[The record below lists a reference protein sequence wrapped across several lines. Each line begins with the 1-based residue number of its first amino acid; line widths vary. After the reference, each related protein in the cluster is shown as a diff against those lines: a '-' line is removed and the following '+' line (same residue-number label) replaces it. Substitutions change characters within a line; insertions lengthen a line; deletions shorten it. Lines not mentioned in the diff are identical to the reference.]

1 MRTEPMV
8 VEGLAGPVVIDVNA
22 FTGKHSVTV
31 GVQEVRGTRRGN
43 YTLPT
48 LDGQSVA
55 AKLHSSLLDP
65 HPSLEIA
72 GTRYRT
78 GPSLPLVVR
87 VLVILPLVLL
97 VGGLIGGLIGAA
109 GIAANLGIV
118 RGQQS
123 TAVKSLLMVGVLIL
137 TVVVFAV
144 LAAAIS

>member
-8 VEGLAGPVVIDVNA
+8 VEGLAGPVVLDVNA

-31 GVQEVRGTRRGN
+31 GVHQVKGTRRGN

-48 LDGQSVA
+48 LDGRTVA

-72 GTRYRT
+72 GVRYRT
-78 GPSLPLVVR
+78 GPSLPVALR
-87 VLVILPLVLL
+87 VLVVLPLVLL
-97 VGGLIGGLIGAA
+97 VGGLIGGLVGAL
-109 GIAANLGIV
+109 GVGANLGIA

-123 TAVKSLLMVGVLIL
+123 TAVKSLLMIGVLIL
-137 TVVVFAV
+137 TVVAFAV
-144 LAAAIS
+144 IAAAVS

>member
-1 MRTEPMV
+1 MV

-31 GVQEVRGTRRGN
+31 GVDQVRGTRRGN

-48 LDGQSVA
+48 LDGQTVA
-55 AKLHSSLLDP
+55 AKLHSNLLEP

-72 GTRYRT
+72 GVRYRT
-78 GPSLPLVVR
+78 GPSLPLALR

-97 VGGLIGGLIGAA
+97 IGGLIGGLIGAL
-109 GIAANLGIV
+109 GVGANLGIV
-118 RGQQS
+118 RGRQS
-123 TAVKSLLMVGVLIL
+123 TAVKSLLMVGVLIV
-137 TVVVFAV
+137 TVAVVAV

>member
-1 MRTEPMV
+1 MV

-31 GVQEVRGTRRGN
+31 GVDQVRGSRRGK

-48 LDGQSVA
+48 LDGRMVD

-72 GTRYRT
+72 GVRYRT
-78 GPSLPLVVR
+78 GPALPLALR
-87 VLVILPLVLL
+87 VLVVLPLVLL
-97 VGGLIGGLIGAA
+97 IGGLIGGLIGAL
-109 GIAANLGIV
+109 GVFANLGIV

-137 TVVVFAV
+137 TVAAV
-144 LAAAIS
+144 AAIAAAVA